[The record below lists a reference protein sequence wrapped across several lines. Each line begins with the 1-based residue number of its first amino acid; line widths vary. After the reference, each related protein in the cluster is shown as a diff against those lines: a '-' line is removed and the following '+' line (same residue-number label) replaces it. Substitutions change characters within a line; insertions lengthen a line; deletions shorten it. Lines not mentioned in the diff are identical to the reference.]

1 MAGLGTPGERGPP
14 ASVPD
19 ALPHQHR
26 LHLSVAQPKLPA
38 LLGGEGQGQGPGC
51 GESDPSSAT
60 SSPCDLDV
68 SLASLSLSVYFG
80 NPTSCAPPPPGGVT
94 I

>member
-38 LLGGEGQGQGPGC
+38 LLGGRGRVKGQAVVSPT
-51 GESDPSSAT
+51 PALLRLHRVTLT
-60 SSPCDLDV
+60 SP
-68 SLASLSLSVYFG
+68 
-80 NPTSCAPPPPGGVT
+80 
-94 I
+94 